1 MKHAKLHFNN
11 KKELSN
17 VNLKGS
23 VSAQTIEKPNW
34 QSQINEKREL
44 YHENSWLLIAHHIEQ
59 PKES

>member
-44 YHENSWLLIAHHIEQ
+44 HHENS
-59 PKES
+59 